1 MGLNLSS
8 TNERKTDEWKNFEER
23 INDQKLMWSPK
34 EKMEFTRQWVS
45 YRGQTL
51 ARTGLNSEG
60 FWCFIYLLHLWMLTR
75 PSCNRV
81 CVHAY
86 VCTHNSL
93 CFFSSERDDV
103 LQASPRTSVLIRIC
117 RR

>member
-60 FWCFIYLLHLWMLTR
+60 FWCFIYLLHLLMLTR